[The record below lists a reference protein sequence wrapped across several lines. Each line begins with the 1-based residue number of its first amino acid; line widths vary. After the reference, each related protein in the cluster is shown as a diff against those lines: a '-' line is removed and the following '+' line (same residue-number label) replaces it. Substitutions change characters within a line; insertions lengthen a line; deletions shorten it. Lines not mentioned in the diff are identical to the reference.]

1 MDNADALAAGEE
13 VLSQSE
19 VERLLAQVAE
29 QENKTTVHQPDG
41 SKVTQS
47 NDNIQPYD
55 FRNPVFLSANELR
68 KLRIEHEE
76 FIHALAARMS
86 IYLRMEFSIQMSRL
100 ETLTYQKFT
109 EGLPNPTHLALFK
122 VEPLRG
128 ICVLDISPRL
138 GLTIVDRLMGGP
150 GLSVSLNRDLSE
162 IEVALLDQ
170 VVHIVISEWCNHWSY
185 MQDLRHQLLGH
196 ENNGQFLQTTQS
208 DTIMLVLSMEARM
221 ADCLEQIQIGFPYS
235 TVEPL
240 IEKISSKLRPD
251 QAEMTPAK
259 SADWNPA
266 LVDVNIPVTAEW
278 PPLMMSVRE
287 LSTLKA
293 GDFIEIPP
301 EYAAQVR
308 LRLAN
313 MHKFTGRLGKKGDN
327 WAVELQ
333 RVLRA
338 K

>member
-1 MDNADALAAGEE
+1 MDNNDALAAGHE

-29 QENKTTVHQPDG
+29 QENKTTVHQSDG
-41 SKVTQS
+41 SIIAQS
-47 NDNIQPYD
+47 KDSIQPYD

-86 IYLRMEFSIQMSRL
+86 IYLRMEFAIQMSRL

-109 EGLPNPTHLALFK
+109 ESLPNPTHLALFK

-196 ENNGQFLQTTQS
+196 ENNGQFLQTTQP

-251 QAEMTPAK
+251 SEESK
-259 SADWNPA
+259 SAKASDWNPA
-266 LVDVNIPVTAEW
+266 LVDVNIPVTGEW
-278 PPLMMSVRE
+278 PPLSMQLRD
-287 LSTLKA
+287 LSNLKV
-293 GDFIEIPP
+293 GDFIEVPV
-301 EYAAQVR
+301 EYASQVS

-313 MHKFTGRLGKKGDN
+313 MHKFTGRLGKQGNN
-327 WAVELQ
+327 WAVEIQKIL
-333 RVLRA
+333 
-338 K
+338 KN

>member
-1 MDNADALAAGEE
+1 MDNVDSLAAGQE

-29 QENKTTVHQPDG
+29 QENKTTVHQTDG

-47 NDNIQPYD
+47 NDSIQPYD
-55 FRNPVFLSANELR
+55 FRNPVFLTANELR

-76 FIHALAARMS
+76 FIHSLAARMS

-109 EGLPNPTHLALFK
+109 ESLPNPTHLSLFK

-128 ICVLDISPRL
+128 ICVLDFSPRL

-170 VVHIVISEWCNHWSY
+170 VVHLVIGEWCNHWSY
-185 MQDLRHQLLGH
+185 MQELRHQLIGH

-221 ADCLEQIQIGFPYS
+221 ADCLETIQIGFPYS

-251 QAEMTPAK
+251 QLEPATPK
-259 SADWNPA
+259 STEWNKS

-278 PPLMMSVRE
+278 PPMVMSVRE
-287 LSTLKA
+287 LSNLKV

-301 EYAAQVR
+301 EYASQVR

-313 MHKFTGRLGKKGDN
+313 MHKFTGRLGKKSDN

-333 RVLRA
+333 RVLST